1 MSYKTFCE
9 VGPVR
14 EEIDAKL
21 EEKIYSYYTIQG
33 VVQNLIGKTLTFL
46 EATIQDKEQLK
57 AQKDIIRQF
66 FGQEMQSWY
75 DSTIEH
81 SMKSNSTN

>member
-1 MSYKTFCE
+1 MSYKPFFE
-9 VGPVR
+9 VGPVT
-14 EEIDAKL
+14 EEIDEKL
-21 EEKIYSYYTIQG
+21 SEKIYSYYTIES
-33 VVQNLIGKTLTFL
+33 VASNLLGKTLTFL

-75 DSTIEH
+75 YSTISH
-81 SMKSNSTN
+81 SMKSNSAN